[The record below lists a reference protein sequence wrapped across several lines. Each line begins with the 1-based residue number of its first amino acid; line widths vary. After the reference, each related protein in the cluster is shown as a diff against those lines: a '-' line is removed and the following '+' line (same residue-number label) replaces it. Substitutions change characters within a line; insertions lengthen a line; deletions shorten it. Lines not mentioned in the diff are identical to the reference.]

1 MILIYNPP
9 IKFTNNYTHIKRK
22 QVNLGEEKKKMQNPF
37 DCTKD
42 KKIRN
47 IIIFD
52 WDLFVLLKKKKLFLP
67 VFCCVKFSHIV
78 LGYLKMRYNQ
88 A

>member
-42 KKIRN
+42 KKNKKHYN
-47 IIIFD
+47 IWLGFVCSFEKKKIIFAS
-52 WDLFVLLKKKKLFLP
+52 FLL
-67 VFCCVKFSHIV
+67 C
-78 LGYLKMRYNQ
+78 
-88 A
+88 